1 MWTKSYNM
9 KCKLLLISLLFS
21 GSHVSLNS
29 QVITAT
35 PVFPTAS
42 DAVVI
47 TFNADKGDMGLKDYS
62 GDDVYAH
69 TGVITDKSTGG
80 TDWKYVIAPWTTNLP
95 KARLTKVS
103 ANAYT
108 LTISPSIREFYNVP
122 STETIRK
129 LAFVFRNSTGTRT
142 GRDVSGTDIFYDV
155 SETPVFEVMISQP
168 DKYTSLISPGE
179 GITIQ
184 ASASMGDSLIL
195 LQNNT
200 RLNKVTELTSTFSFT
215 ATGTGLFKIVARAW
229 NDLIMKEDS
238 VFYFIKPPVTVE
250 DIPPGLKPGVNVTG
264 DNSAAFLLYA
274 PGKNNV
280 FVMADFNGWIFRD
293 EGYMKKS
300 SDGNWFWKE
309 VTGLDPQIEYG
320 FQYVVDDSI
329 KVTDPYSVKVLD
341 PWNDKYITSVT
352 YPGLKAYPEGY
363 AEGLVSVFRT
373 RPPQYTWKNTSFTS
387 PSKKDLIIYELLVR
401 DFVAAH
407 NFNTIRDSLAYLS
420 QLGINAIEFM
430 PVNEFDG
437 NSSWG
442 YNPEMYFAVDKYYG
456 TANSY
461 KELIDSCHSRGI
473 AVIMDIVLNHAQGN
487 NPLVKMYFNS
497 IDNKPS
503 ADNPW
508 FNADSPNSLY
518 SWGYDF
524 NHESTATQAFVD
536 SVCHYWI
543 SEFKVDG
550 FRFDFTKGFT
560 NTPGD
565 GWAYDQARID
575 ILKRIGDKIWSYKPD
590 AHLILEHFAENS
602 EEKILAD
609 YGFMLWGNAKNNY
622 LEAAMGYSSDLSMA
636 SYLNLGWSEPGLV
649 TYMESHDEERMMY
662 KNITWGISGTDYDIK
677 DFRTALNRVRL
688 AATFFF
694 TIPGPKMI
702 WQFGELGYEISINVN
717 GRTGEKPIKWDYFTD
732 TDRHRLFL
740 FCKLLIDLKKTQPV
754 FGSNNYTWSLSTPM
768 KRLQISDAT
777 MKVNILGNFG
787 VTSSTIVPSFQQTG
801 KWYEYFTEDSITVTN
816 IYNPLNLQPG
826 EYRLYTSKKLP
837 SPELI
842 LDIEDHILPEK
853 DSFVSVYPNP
863 SREEFTIE
871 IQSTN
876 PAPVSV
882 TIFDITGRI
891 IRNLKTDIPGDGI
904 QIIKWDGR
912 SENGSEASDGIYLIR
927 VRAPLKI
934 QTLKVIKTHQ

>member
-1 MWTKSYNM
+1 M
-9 KCKLLLISLLFS
+9 LLRLQIIIFFLF
-21 GSHVSLNS
+21 GGILSLNG
-29 QVITAT
+29 QVVTAN
-35 PVFPTAS
+35 PVFPIAS

-62 GDDVYAH
+62 GNDIYAH
-69 TGVITDKSTGG
+69 TGVITDKSTSG
-80 TDWKYVIAPWTTNLP
+80 TDWKYVIASWTTNLP
-95 KARLTKVS
+95 KAKLTKVS
-103 ANAYT
+103 ANVYT
-108 LTISPSIREFYNVP
+108 LTISPSIREFYSVP
-122 STETIRK
+122 STETIKK

-142 GRDVSGTDIFYDV
+142 GRDVSGADIFYDV

-168 DKYTSLISPGE
+168 DKYTSLINSGE
-179 GITIQ
+179 SITIQ

-200 RLNKVTELTSTFSFT
+200 RLKKVTELTSTYSLT

-229 NDLIMKEDS
+229 SDLIMKEDS

-250 DIPPGLKPGVNVTG
+250 EVPQGLKSGLNVTG

-280 FVMADFNGWIFRD
+280 FVLADFNGWVFRD
-293 EGYMKKS
+293 EGYMKRS

-309 VTGLDPQIEYG
+309 VTGLDPLTEYS

-329 KVTDPYSVKVLD
+329 KITDPYSAKVLD
-341 PWNDKYITSVT
+341 PWNDKYITSIT
-352 YPGLKAYPEGY
+352 YPDLKAYPEVF

-387 PSKKDLIIYELLVR
+387 PSKKDLVIYELLVR

-407 NFNTIRDSLAYLS
+407 NFNTIRDSLAYFS
-420 QLGINAIEFM
+420 RLGINAIEFM

-442 YNPEMYFAVDKYYG
+442 YNPAMYFAVDKYYG
-456 TANSY
+456 TADSF

-473 AVIMDIVLNHAQGN
+473 AVILDIVLNHAYGN
-487 NPLVKMYFNS
+487 NLLVKMYFNS

-508 FNADSPNSLY
+508 FNVDSPNPSY

-560 NTPGD
+560 NTTGD
-565 GWAYDQARID
+565 GWAYDQARIN
-575 ILKRIGDKIWSYKPD
+575 ILKRMGDKIWSYKPD

-609 YGFMLWGNAKNNY
+609 HGFMLWGNAKNNY
-622 LEAAMGYSSDLSMA
+622 LEASMGYSSDLSMA

-662 KNITWGISGTDYDIK
+662 KNITWGNAGTGYDIK
-677 DFRTALNRVRL
+677 DFRIALNRVRL

-702 WQFGELGYEISINVN
+702 WQFGELGYDISIDVN

-732 TDRHRLFL
+732 TDRHRLYL
-740 FCKLLIDLKKTQPV
+740 FYKLLIDLRKTQPV

-768 KRLQISDAT
+768 KRLQLSDPT

-787 VTSSTIVPSFQQTG
+787 VTSSTIDPSFQQTG

-816 IYNPLNLQPG
+816 VNNLLNLQPG

-837 SPELI
+837 SPKLI
-842 LDIEDHILPEK
+842 LGIEDQILPDK

-863 SREEFTIE
+863 SGEEFNIK
-871 IQSTN
+871 IQSAN
-876 PAPVSV
+876 PTVVSV
-882 TIFDITGRI
+882 TIFDIAGRI
-891 IRNLKTDIPGDGI
+891 IRNLKTDISGDI
-904 QIIKWDGR
+904 MQTIRWDGR
-912 SENGSEASDGIYLIR
+912 SENGLEVSDGIYLVQ
-927 VRAPLKI
+927 VRTLHRT
-934 QTLKVIKTHQ
+934 QTIKVIKIFK